1 MSFCMWITESFF
13 AGTSGLVLPVPN
25 KQALPE
31 KFRNK
36 PRLTYYATLFN
47 TVEVNSSFY
56 KVPKPST
63 FAKWVYEVPEGF
75 RFSIKLWRGI
85 THIPAL
91 HFRMKDVE
99 RFMEAVNNLASR
111 KGCLLVQLPPSTRS
125 DKSAQL
131 QRLLEC
137 LTDADPLHSWKIAVE
152 FRDSSWYNESTMRLL
167 RQFDACWVIQDMP
180 DSTMRDSMPEASFV
194 YVRYHG
200 PVGDYKGSYPDE
212 RLSRDSDKVIAWL
225 NQGKEVYAYF
235 NNTIG
240 DALNNT
246 DRLKELVD
254 GSVSH
259 I

>member
-1 MSFCMWITESFF
+1 MFFHMWTTENFF

-31 KFRNK
+31 RFRNK
-36 PRLTYYATLFN
+36 PRVTYYATLFN
-47 TVEVNSSFY
+47 TLEVNSSFY

-85 THIPAL
+85 THNPGL
-91 HFRMKDVE
+91 QFRMKDVE
-99 RFMEAVNNLASR
+99 RFMEAVGHLSMR
-111 KGCLLVQLPPSTRS
+111 KGCLLVQMPPTTRA
-125 DKSAQL
+125 DKIQQL

-137 LTDADPLHSWKIAVE
+137 LTDGDPLHTWKIAVE
-152 FRDSSWYNESTMRLL
+152 FRHPSWYNDATARLL
-167 RQFDACWVIQDMP
+167 KQAGASWVIQDMP
-180 DSTMRDSMPEASFV
+180 DSAIRDPMPDASFI
-194 YVRYHG
+194 YIRYHG
-200 PVGDYKGSYPDE
+200 PVGDYKGSYSDE
-212 RLSRDSDKVIAWL
+212 RLGRDSDKIIAWL
-225 NQGKEVYAYF
+225 NHGKEVYVYF

-246 DRLKELVD
+246 DRLKELVGD
-254 GSVSH
+254 SVTH

>member
-1 MSFCMWITESFF
+1 MQTADLFF

-25 KQALPE
+25 KQALPA

-47 TVEVNSSFY
+47 TLEVNSSFY

-63 FAKWVYEVPEGF
+63 FAKWVYEVPDGF
-75 RFSIKLWRGI
+75 RFSVKLWRGI
-85 THIPAL
+85 THVPAL
-91 HFRMKDVE
+91 HFRMRDVE
-99 RFMEAVNNLASR
+99 RFMEAVNQLSTTI
-111 KGCLLVQLPPSTRS
+111 GCLLIQLPPSTRS
-125 DKSAQL
+125 DKNPQL
-131 QRLLEC
+131 RRLLEC
-137 LTDADPLHSWKIAVE
+137 ITLADPLHTWRIAVE
-152 FRDSSWYNESTMRLL
+152 FRHPSWYNNLTATLL
-167 RQFDACWVIQDMP
+167 RQFSASWVIQDMP
-180 DSTMRDSMPEASFV
+180 DSTMRDAMPEASFI

-212 RLSRDSDKVIAWL
+212 RLIRDSDRVIGWL
-225 NQGKEVYAYF
+225 NQGKEVFVYF

-246 DRLKELVD
+246 DRLKELV
-254 GSVSH
+254 GEPFSH